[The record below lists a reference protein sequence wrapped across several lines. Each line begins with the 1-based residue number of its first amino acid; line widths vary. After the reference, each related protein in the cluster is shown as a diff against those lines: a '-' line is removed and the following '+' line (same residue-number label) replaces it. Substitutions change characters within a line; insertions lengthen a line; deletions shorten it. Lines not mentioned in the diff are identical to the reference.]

1 MRILILGS
9 EGFIGNHLVKAL
21 KVIGNDIYGCDLF
34 ERPFHEAYHYIKV
47 SRLSPQWEEIFS
59 TQVFDVCINAA
70 GSGNVPYSMTHPLMD
85 FEANTLDAIR
95 ILDAIKRLNGSC
107 KYLHISSAAV
117 YGNPPSLPVREDM
130 GPTPLSPYGY
140 HKWMSELACKE
151 FYHLH
156 NVKTAILRP
165 FSVYGP
171 GLRKQLI
178 WDLYHK
184 ISKGDDLTL
193 FGTGDESRDFVYVED
208 LARAVKLILDQAP
221 FDNTVYNIASGE
233 ETTIRAVS
241 ELFRKVIGTSCKIS
255 FNNQKRE
262 GDPANWRADI
272 SRIKELG
279 FNPSFTFEEG
289 LTKTHEWLK
298 WVALEKQ

>member
-1 MRILILGS
+1 MKILVLGS
-9 EGFIGNHLVKAL
+9 EGFIGNHLVQAL
-21 KVIGNDIYGCDLF
+21 KDPNNQIYGCDLY
-34 ERPFHEAYHYIKV
+34 ESSFHGGYKYIKV
-47 SRLSPQWEEIFS
+47 SRLSPQWDEVFS
-59 TQVFDVCINAA
+59 SDSFDYCINAA
-70 GSGNVPYSMTHPLMD
+70 GSGNVPYSMTHPLLD
-85 FEANTLDAIR
+85 FEANMLDAVR
-95 ILDAIKRLNGSC
+95 ILDAIRRHNGVC

-117 YGNPPSLPVREDM
+117 YGNPTGLPVMENM
-130 GPTPLSPYGY
+130 APAPLSPYGY
-140 HKWMSELACKE
+140 HKWMSELACEE
-151 FYHLH
+151 FYRLY
-156 NVKTAILRP
+156 KIEIAILRP

-193 FGTGDESRDFVYVED
+193 FGTGNESRDFVYVED
-208 LARAVKLILDQAP
+208 LARAVKLIMSKAL
-221 FDNTVYNIASGE
+221 FDNTVYNIASGQ
-233 ETTIRAVS
+233 ETTIRSVA
-241 ELFRKVIGTSCKIS
+241 EMFRKVIGTSCKIS

-279 FNPSFTFEEG
+279 FTPSFSFEEG